1 VDICHNTAITAQSE
15 KKIQDILQDIWKKYR
30 TFDRTSK
37 AYFATRVM
45 ALLYLGSILKVAML
59 AFIGQGRYS
68 LRSQ

>member
-15 KKIQDILQDIWKKYR
+15 KKYRTFCRTSGKKYR
-30 TFDRTSK
+30 TFDRTSE

-59 AFIGQGRYS
+59 AFIGQGCYS